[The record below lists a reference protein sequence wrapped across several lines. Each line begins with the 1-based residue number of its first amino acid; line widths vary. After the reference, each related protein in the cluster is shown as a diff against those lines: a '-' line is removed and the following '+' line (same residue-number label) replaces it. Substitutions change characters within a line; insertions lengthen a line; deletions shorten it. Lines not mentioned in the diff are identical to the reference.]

1 MKFSVLNDFYLN
13 YLDRD
18 KIRHLANLYWSHQNR
33 QNTCALYIFEFFFPQ
48 CCVTDKH
55 PKDPFLQIHFS
66 AVRPF
71 IWQSKYWLLLS
82 EQWASSESNEES
94 VQWGYSVLH
103 IEVLPV
109 EWLGTSALHNSWGFA
124 KYPLALQGFCMLDR
138 AQHFLFIQTLTAA
151 IALLF
156 LGWKVLPACMLLLLH
171 KNYSKQPH
179 LM

>member
-18 KIRHLANLYWSHQNR
+18 KIRHSANLYWSHQKR
-33 QNTCALYIFEFFFPQ
+33 QNTFALYILFEFFFSQ

-82 EQWASSESNEES
+82 EQHLNQMKNLYNEDAH
-94 VQWGYSVLH
+94 WGLCCMWNDLGLLHCTIPGVLQNIH
-103 IEVLPV
+103 SRCKVFACSIEPN
-109 EWLGTSALHNSWGFA
+109 TF
-124 KYPLALQGFCMLDR
+124 
-138 AQHFLFIQTLTAA
+138 
-151 IALLF
+151 LLF
-156 LGWKVLPACMLLLLH
+156 KLVVKL
-171 KNYSKQPH
+171 NSKI
-179 LM
+179 